1 MTRLR
6 TFSLWFSAVVITAQA
21 SPINYV
27 DYHVDRIPNI
37 PTAVGIVSEIIFEED
52 EVIEA
57 ALFGFDD
64 AWESQIVN
72 SNVLVFK
79 PKDPEPETNLLVH
92 TNKRHYI
99 FTLTVGNNEW
109 TKNPTTSRAIF
120 SMRMRYSDAKS
131 IKTKRANEAK
141 ELHNREISGAET
153 YKFSNYDYRATPYA
167 KDITPVRMWDNGT
180 LTFVA
185 FPVGSK
191 RGAIYEIDS
200 AGKNR
205 LVNSHVEKNG
215 LLVVHG
221 VYDHMVIR
229 LDDEAVEIRRNTV
242 GGQRENYFKSNVPAT
257 KRSLKDDA
265 QEEFKEREAKPQDP
279 IQSLFPVVPVEG
291 ERDEQ

>member
-1 MTRLR
+1 MIRLR
-6 TFSLWFSAVVITAQA
+6 ALTLWFCVLATSTHA

-27 DYHVDRIPNI
+27 DYHTDRIPNI
-37 PTAVGIVSEIIFEED
+37 LTAVGIVSEIIFEED
-52 EVIEA
+52 EIIEA

-72 SNVLVFK
+72 SNILVFK

-99 FTLTVGNNEW
+99 FTLTLGNNEW
-109 TKNPTTSRAIF
+109 TKSPTTSRAIF
-120 SMRMRYSDAKS
+120 SMRMRYSDDKS
-131 IKTKRANEAK
+131 IKTKKANEAK

-180 LTFVA
+180 LTFIA

-221 VYDHMVIR
+221 VYDHFVIR
-229 LDDEAVEIRRNTV
+229 LDNEAVEIRRNTV
-242 GGQRENYFKSNVPAT
+242 GGQRENYSKSNVPAT
-257 KRSLKDDA
+257 RRSLKDDA
-265 QEEFKEREAKPQDP
+265 QEEFKEREPTKQDS
-279 IQSLFPVVPVEG
+279 IENLLPVVPVEG
-291 ERDEQ
+291 ERDEP